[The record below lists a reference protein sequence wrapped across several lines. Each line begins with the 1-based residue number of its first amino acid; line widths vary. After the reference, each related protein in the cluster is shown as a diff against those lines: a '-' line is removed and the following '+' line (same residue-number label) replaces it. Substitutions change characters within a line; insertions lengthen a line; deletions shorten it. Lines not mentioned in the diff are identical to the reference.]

1 LKYSRP
7 KFKVCR
13 VADRLDLQRVVAE
26 QASYQLF
33 TTTAQLVE
41 VLGATYKRSIEY
53 YWINSHVD
61 AATSNKNTMLK
72 LYGSVQCVPLK
83 VFKP

>member
-1 LKYSRP
+1 M
-7 KFKVCR
+7 CR